1 MSIFHQERFSGA
13 RHSKNYFEG
22 YYFRCVSKEGKTF
35 VAIPGISK
43 NSELSH
49 SFIQIIDC
57 NNKSFNFTYPSTAF
71 EYSAKKLF
79 FNVGSSSF
87 SDKGMRIEIHGSP
100 KVEGF
105 VSFSD
110 LITLPKSVFTPG
122 IMGPFSYIP
131 GLECR
136 HEVVAVKCKLS
147 GAVTVGGTTVNFDGG
162 TGYIEKDLGRS
173 FPKDYIW
180 VETNTFERT
189 DSAFMLS
196 AAVVPLANRTVRGL
210 IAYLYTNG
218 KFYNFATYYGDRI
231 RTVYQSGNK
240 TEIELNSQKKTLRI
254 TLLQDKSDALKAPTR
269 GEMSR
274 EIRECVGET
283 AEVELF
289 DSQRQVFSDTGCY
302 AGIEV
307 CGNTL
312 NL

>member
-1 MSIFHQERFSGA
+1 MSFFHQERFSGA
-13 RHSKNYFEG
+13 HRSKNYFEG

-43 NSELSH
+43 STELSH

-57 NNKSFNFTYPSTAF
+57 NNRSFNFTYPATAF

-87 SDKGMRIEIHGSP
+87 SDEGMRLHINGDI

-110 LITLPKSVFTPG
+110 LLSLPKSVFTPG

-147 GAVTVGGTTVNFDGG
+147 GAVTVGGETINLDGG
-162 TGYIEKDLGRS
+162 TGYIEKDFGTS

-180 VETNTFERT
+180 AETNTFT
-189 DSAFMLS
+189 NSDAAFMFS
-196 AAVVPLANRTVRGL
+196 AACVPVANKNVRGL
-210 IAYLYTNG
+210 IAYLYTSG
-218 KFYNFATYYGDRI
+218 RFYRFATYYGDKI
-231 RTVYQSGNK
+231 RTVYQSRNK
-240 TEIELNSQKKTLRI
+240 TEIELSSQKKTLRV
-254 TLLQDKSDALKAPTR
+254 TLLYDRSGALKAPTR

-274 EIRECVGET
+274 EIRECVGGT
-283 AEVELF
+283 AEIELF
-289 DSQRQVFSDTGCY
+289 DSQRQVFYDTGCY
-302 AGIEV
+302 AGIEI
-307 CGNTL
+307 CGNTH